1 MPPKRRQ
8 PALGTQLLDLLLIEL
23 TNWRWSWRTTIV
35 VDTVAPLLSML
46 ALGVFARDRGA
57 ATLAY
62 VLTGNVVV
70 ALMFGTMNKVHSHV
84 GYLRYSGAL
93 AYFAT
98 LPIRRW
104 ALVVA
109 IVAAFLLLALPS
121 LAVTIF
127 GGAWLLGVS
136 LAPSPLLLVVVP
148 LCALPL
154 SGIGA
159 LIAVSVREPG
169 EGNALTLLLTLLL
182 AGTGPVVIPPERL
195 PPYMLAAGWASPA
208 TYAASALRQTL
219 LGPVTPRLALDLAVL
234 ALIAALLLALVSR
247 WLQWRA

>member
-1 MPPKRRQ
+1 MQPTRKQ
-8 PALGTQLLDLLLIEL
+8 PALGVQLLDLLLIEL

-35 VDTVAPLLSML
+35 VDTIAPLLSML
-46 ALGVFARDRGA
+46 ALGVFARDSGP

-62 VLTGNVVV
+62 VLTGNVVI
-70 ALMFGTMNKVHSHV
+70 ALMFGTLGKVQSHV
-84 GYLRYSGAL
+84 SYLRYSGAL

-109 IVAAFLLLALPS
+109 IVAAFLLLATPS
-121 LAVTIF
+121 LLVTVF
-127 GGAWLLGVS
+127 GGAWLLGVK
-136 LAPSPLLLVVVP
+136 LAPSPLALVVVP

-154 SGIGA
+154 AGIGA

-169 EGNALTLLLTLLL
+169 EGDAFTLLLTLLL
-182 AGTGPVVIPPERL
+182 AGIGPVVIPPEHL
-195 PPYMLAAGWASPA
+195 PPFMLALGWLSPA

-219 LGPVTPRLALDLAVL
+219 LGPLTPRLALDLTVL
-234 ALIAALLLALVSR
+234 ALTAAALLALVSR
-247 WLQWRA
+247 RLEWRS

>member
-1 MPPKRRQ
+1 V
-8 PALGTQLLDLLLIEL
+8 QLLDLLLIEL

-35 VDTVAPLLSML
+35 VDTIAPLLSML

-70 ALMFGTMNKVHSHV
+70 ALMFGTMGKVHSHV

-121 LAVTIF
+121 LLVTIF
-127 GGAWLLGVS
+127 GGAWLLGVALS
-136 LAPSPLLLVVVP
+136 LHPLVLVVVP

-154 SGIGA
+154 AGIGA

-182 AGTGPVVIPPERL
+182 AGTGPVVIPPDRL
-195 PPYMLAAGWASPA
+195 PPFMLTLGWLSPA

-234 ALIAALLLALVSR
+234 ALIAAVLLAVVSR
-247 WLQWRA
+247 RLEWRA